1 MKVDLL
7 LGVPI
12 FTKIITLFGFL
23 FFWGKSKLCVCTG
36 DDGGETTRSSVG
48 GGAFYPSRVTI
59 RSSEN
64 GELGGKV
71 VILPNSME
79 ELLKVGEEKMGFL
92 PTKVLTR
99 EGAEIDDITLVRDGD
114 CLILARD
121 PWLMHMQLVLFLTKK
136 TDFVKLSE
144 IYSND
149 TMEIWVHNVS
159 PNQSLYF
166 VGTDTIFLNFVVLYI
181 FYCCLLTM
189 FHNIIIKND
198 CRVYNT
204 TNKSKN
210 L

>member
-1 MKVDLL
+1 MFLYSQ
-7 LGVPI
+7 
-12 FTKIITLFGFL
+12 IITLFCFL
-23 FFWGKSKLCVCTG
+23 FFFEETQNCVCTG

-99 EGAEIDDITLVRDGD
+99 EGAEIDDITLIRDGD

-121 PWLMHMQLVLFLTKK
+121 P
-136 TDFVKLSE
+136 
-144 IYSND
+144 
-149 TMEIWVHNVS
+149 
-159 PNQSLYF
+159 
-166 VGTDTIFLNFVVLYI
+166 
-181 FYCCLLTM
+181 
-189 FHNIIIKND
+189 
-198 CRVYNT
+198 
-204 TNKSKN
+204 
-210 L
+210 